1 MIAKTLEMALQPD
14 RRHGSGRLPGGPRRP
29 STLSAARLFSF
40 RRDNFRVLAIP
51 PTSPSSPSA
60 SLYRI
65 LKDVI
70 EPWCQYSIFR
80 SIRTIS

>member
-1 MIAKTLEMALQPD
+1 
-14 RRHGSGRLPGGPRRP
+14 
-29 STLSAARLFSF
+29 
-40 RRDNFRVLAIP
+40 
-51 PTSPSSPSA
+51 
-60 SLYRI
+60 LYRI